1 MASLDA
7 TTQARLQRVRDRIDR
22 AAAAAGRDP
31 RAIALVAVGK
41 TFGAERIEEAIAAGQ
56 RSFGENYLQ
65 EALAKIR
72 QVGRTDAGRGVEW
85 HFIGP
90 IQSNKARDLALYFD
104 WIQTID
110 RLAIAQR
117 LSAQRPTGATPPLN
131 VLLQINISGEPTK
144 HGVAPAQALEL
155 ARQVVRLPRLRL
167 RGLMAIPE
175 PAADL
180 LGQRAPFARMRNL
193 LGELQQGLGE
203 AGPGLDTLSMGMS
216 EDLEAA
222 ILEGSTM
229 VRIGTA
235 IFGARTP

>member
-7 TTQARLQRVRDRIDR
+7 TTQARLLQVGDRIDR
-22 AAAAAGRDP
+22 AATAAGRDP
-31 RAIALVAVGK
+31 RAIALVAVSK
-41 TFGAERIEEAIAAGQ
+41 TFGAERIEEALAAGQ
-56 RSFGENYLQ
+56 RRFGENYLQ

-72 QVGRTDAGRGVEW
+72 RLARTEDGRHVEW

-90 IQSNKARDLALYFD
+90 IQSNKTRELAQKFD
-104 WIQTID
+104 WIQSLD

-117 LSAQRPTGATPPLN
+117 LSGQRPPSTPPLN

-144 HGVAPAQALEL
+144 HGLAPAHALEL
-155 ARQVVRLPRLRL
+155 ARQVLPLPGLRL

-175 PAADL
+175 AVTDPFQ
-180 LGQRAPFARMRNL
+180 QRAAFARMRSL
-193 LGELQQGLGE
+193 FDELQRALDQSG
-203 AGPGLDTLSMGMS
+203 ADLDTLSMGMS
-216 EDLEAA
+216 DDLEAA

-229 VRIGTA
+229 LRIGTA